1 MSTTVIS
8 SPGKVLVAGG
18 YLVLDRAY
26 SGLVVATSSRFYSSV
41 TSLPSDAQNATISA
55 RAGQFPKEKSTWNYK
70 LSLHSSPD
78 EPVLTLSQTN
88 EAEVGRNKFIGIAVT
103 KVLEYAYES
112 ILLSTKDEE
121 KAVEE
126 LLRRI
131 GGGLEVVVFA
141 DNDFYSQRE
150 QLASLSLPARLSSL
164 PSLPPFTPLP
174 RPIPQTNKTGLG
186 SSAALTTS
194 LTASLL
200 VHLAIVPQSP
210 HGEIDDQGKDVV
222 HAVSQLAH
230 CLAQGKVGS
239 GFDVSSAVY
248 GSHVYTRFSP
258 EVLAPLMDLAPFSAP
273 SPLLE
278 HLDPGK
284 WDSKVKPF
292 RLPKGLRLVL
302 ADVDA
307 GTDTPSFVGQVL
319 KWRKEK
325 PEEAGDVW
333 GRLDGANNALRE
345 VLMALVG
352 REGEGE
358 YEDVLGQAHA
368 WTLADLSSVPSP
380 SPTMTLL
387 RTLAESLLNIRALL
401 REMSDKSGVGIEPE
415 EQSRLLDACGEVGG
429 VLGGGVPGAG
439 GYDALYLLTID
450 HPAPLTAIDDLW
462 ANWNEMDVC
471 PLGCAQSDGGLRGE
485 DVGEVKGLVE
495 ALGRV

>member
-1 MSTTVIS
+1 MATTVS

-26 SGLVVATSSRFYSSV
+26 SGLVVATSSRFYSTVIS
-41 TSLPSDAQNATISA
+41 SPSDSQNATISV
-55 RAGQFPKEKSTWNYK
+55 RAGQFPKEQSTWEYR
-70 LSLHSSPD
+70 LSSRSSPD
-78 EPVLTLSQTN
+78 EPILALRQTN
-88 EAEVGRNKFIGIAVT
+88 EAQVGKNKFIGIAVT

-112 ILLSTKDEE
+112 ILLSTKNEE
-121 KAVEE
+121 KASEE
-126 LLRRI
+126 LLWRI
-131 GGGLEVVVFA
+131 RGGLEVVVFA

-150 QLASLSLPARLSSL
+150 QLASLSLPTRLSSL
-164 PSLPPFTPLP
+164 SSLPPFTALP
-174 RPIPQTNKTGLG
+174 RPIPHTNKTGLG

-194 LTASLL
+194 LVASLL
-200 VHLAIVPQSP
+200 VHLSIVPQSP
-210 HGEIDDQGKDVV
+210 EGEIGEQGKAVV
-222 HAVSQLAH
+222 HGVSQLAH

-258 EVLAPLMDLAPFSAP
+258 DVLAPLMDLPPFASP
-273 SPLLE
+273 SPLLT
-278 HLDPGK
+278 HLDPLE
-284 WDSKVKPF
+284 WDSKVRPF

-333 GRLDGANNALRE
+333 ERLDGANNGLRE

-352 REGEGE
+352 RENEEE
-358 YEDVLGQAHA
+358 YDEVISKAHA
-368 WTLADLSSVPSP
+368 WTFADLSSAPCP
-380 SPTMTLL
+380 SPTTVLL
-387 RTLAESLLNIRALL
+387 KTLAESLLRIRALL
-401 REMSDKSGVGIEPE
+401 REMSDKSRVGIEPQ
-415 EQSRLLDACGEVGG
+415 EQSRLLDACGNVAG

-462 ANWNEMDVC
+462 ANWKEMDVC
-471 PLGCAQSDGGLRGE
+471 PLACAQSDGGLRGE
-485 DVGEVKGLVE
+485 KLDGVKGLKE
-495 ALGRV
+495 ALARI